1 MDTNEKQTQQ
11 IGSTD
16 FDYKVH
22 ISYGSTG
29 NNIILDITLP
39 YESFTTIQDIGD
51 CGECP
56 IGYNRTGYKLDPN
69 SGCGKQVPVKSG
81 CRPET
86 CRLNIK
92 TLSDVLRQLA
102 DKLDVERMING
113 STSGGSWWQ
122 RWLI

>member
-1 MDTNEKQTQQ
+1 MGTNEKQTQQ
-11 IGSTD
+11 IDSAD
-16 FDYKVH
+16 LDYRVNL
-22 ISYGSTG
+22 SYDSRG
-29 NNIILDITLP
+29 NNITLDITLP

-56 IGYNRTGYKLDPN
+56 IGYNSTGYKLDPN
-69 SGCGKQVPVKSG
+69 SGCGKQVPIKSG

-102 DKLDVERMING
+102 DKLDVERMLN
-113 STSGGSWWQ
+113 SNTSGGSDWQ

>member
-1 MDTNEKQTQQ
+1 MGTNEKQTQQ

-22 ISYGSTG
+22 LSYDSRGS
-29 NNIILDITLP
+29 NITLDITLP

-56 IGYNRTGYKLDPN
+56 IGYTRTAYELDPN
-69 SGCGKQVPVKSG
+69 SGCGKQVPIKPG

-86 CRLNIK
+86 CRLNIR

-113 STSGGSWWQ
+113 STSGGSDWQ